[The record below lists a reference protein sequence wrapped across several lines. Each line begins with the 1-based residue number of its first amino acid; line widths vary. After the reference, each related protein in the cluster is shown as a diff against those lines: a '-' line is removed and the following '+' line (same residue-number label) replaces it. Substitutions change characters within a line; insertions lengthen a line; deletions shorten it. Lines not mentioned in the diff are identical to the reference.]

1 MSSLDNNVNE
11 KGMVVSRPAEDA
23 GLTSETTNKITPQM
37 RRRET
42 IVIVAMCYALFLA
55 GWNDGTIGPLLPRI
69 QTVYHLGFTIV
80 SMVFIA
86 GCLGFLLGALAN
98 MYWSERYSFGTLMIG
113 SSIAQVI
120 ACSVQAAA
128 PPFPVFCLMVAL
140 NTFGSSIQDA
150 QANGLIASLHEH
162 SSEKMGLI
170 HALYGLGAFCSPLV
184 ATQFAQLRRWSF
196 HYLTC
201 LGFALIN
208 TTVLALTLKNLSL
221 DTLLRSI
228 GSPPASD
235 ITTPAVELED
245 RARNGDVEES
255 LEQAPT
261 QHVAAEKGTL
271 ARIFGNMT
279 VQLMALFIFIYMG
292 VEVAIGGTFLFY
304 YSLLLRGDSLT
315 RLATHSLSMGLG
327 WTVKFLIDVRG
338 GGPSSGYVSSGF
350 WGGLTVGRI
359 ALLWLNKKVGERR
372 VVFLYAILAIGLE
385 LVVWFVPSLVGSSI
399 AVSFVGVLLGP
410 MYPICMNHAGRVIPR
425 KVLAGSIGWMAGFGT
440 TGAAAV
446 PFVAGALA
454 SRFGIKALQPLLVA
468 MMAAMTVVWAVI
480 PNRSQDRGETTE
492 EEVEKQ

>member
-1 MSSLDNNVNE
+1 MNNPDNSVNGE
-11 KGMVVSRPAEDA
+11 GMVVSRPAEDA

-37 RRRET
+37 RRREK
-42 IVIVAMCYALFLA
+42 IVIAAMCYALFLA

-86 GCLGFLLGALAN
+86 GCLGFLTGALAN
-98 MYWSERYSFGTLMIG
+98 MYWSERYNFGILMIG

-235 ITTPAVELED
+235 ITTPTVELED
-245 RARNGDVEES
+245 RGRNGDVEES
-255 LEQAPT
+255 LGQAPT
-261 QHVAAEKGTL
+261 QHVAAEKGPL
-271 ARIFGNMT
+271 SRIFGNMA

-292 VEVAIGGTFLFY
+292 VEVAIG
-304 YSLLLRGDSLT
+304 
-315 RLATHSLSMGLG
+315 G

-372 VVFLYAILAIGLE
+372 VVFIYAILAIGLE
-385 LVVWFVPSLVGSSI
+385 LVVWFVPSLVGSGI

-454 SRFGIKALQPLLVA
+454 
-468 MMAAMTVVWAVI
+468 
-480 PNRSQDRGETTE
+480 
-492 EEVEKQ
+492 